1 MSDRR
6 AAGSMSRAAK
16 AAQTRERILEAA
28 RRILSEEGVER
39 LTTRRVAEL
48 AGVSHGMVHYH
59 FADKR
64 DLIVAL
70 VVHARRD
77 WVEPLEEL
85 VDGPGTARARMRAVI
100 DWVAQPATREAMH
113 VHTAVL
119 VNALGDE
126 VLRDRLAAE
135 YARWRAPF
143 VTLFRELGEE
153 LGVDGLDAK
162 SVGGAFASAADGL
175 VQQMALD
182 PDLPTARMLTRLYER
197 SLGLPPSRSR
207 PSRSSS

>member
-1 MSDRR
+1 M
-6 AAGSMSRAAK
+6 AAPRISRAQQGAD
-16 AAQTRERILEAA
+16 TRERILAAA
-28 RRILSEEGVER
+28 RRVLADEGLDR
-39 LTTRRVAEL
+39 FTTRRVAEL
-48 AGVSHGMVHYH
+48 AKVSHWMVHYH
-59 FADKR
+59 FDDKR
-64 DLIVAL
+64 AL
-70 VVHARRD
+70 LLALLVHGRRD
-77 WVEPLEEL
+77 WIEPLEEL

-126 VLRDRLAAE
+126 VLRERLAAE

-207 PSRSSS
+207 SARSSS